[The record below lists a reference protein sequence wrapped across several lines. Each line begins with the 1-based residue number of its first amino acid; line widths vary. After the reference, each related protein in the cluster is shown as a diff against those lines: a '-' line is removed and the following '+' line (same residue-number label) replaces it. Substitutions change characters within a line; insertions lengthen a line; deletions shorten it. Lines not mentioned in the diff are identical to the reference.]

1 MNPIKYFAITM
12 PSKGHSSIYK
22 IHKYFARRPHN
33 QFRAVIEHYVP
44 IDGIVLD
51 CFAGG
56 GVTLIEGLTANRRVI
71 SIDINPVASLVQRG
85 QVLEVSAEKINGITS
100 QLSQL
105 VKEQLGHWYLTKCRH
120 CSERTNYRW
129 IERAYVVNCPHC
141 HEETMLDEN
150 SKVIN
155 PNGKPK
161 NGYYICN
168 HCQRNFES
176 VSAIRNHSRILS
188 VRYKCNTC
196 TIEETAPPSDFDLG
210 LDIQT
215 KEEEARTIERLGL
228 FIPQDKIPLEWDRQ
242 SEDALSRKG
251 FVNFSDLFTIRN
263 RTFIAFM
270 LRNLRIVESEL
281 SQNEYLGALTQI
293 SALIR
298 YVNSMTFSTSSW
310 MDGRPVAWAKHA
322 YWTPNQFIEVNPFEY
337 LSHRQLATS
346 KWEIDRSS
354 RFANKRGSSLPSDVT
369 NGSADYAIVCHDSR
383 KIDLPNSSIDAVITD
398 PPFGGNV
405 QYGELTHFWQVWL
418 RDANP
423 YEKQLFNLQ
432 SEILMH
438 RKKKHNGKTAKDYE
452 LGLQDVFK
460 ECFRVL
466 KNNGILCFTFNN
478 KRSDAWFAVMKAAF
492 DAGFMLEDSGIHYHE
507 EITAYRDTAHLRYDG
522 ELQGDVLYS
531 FVKTETK
538 SVTAFDDEPII
549 WLDSYVRN
557 ANEVLSSKEQAVNLH
572 LAIIRKG
579 ANLIGYGKSFEEA
592 SKWLDLLSIIGKA
605 NKAGESVIDTCRRLI
620 LV

>member
-1 MNPIKYFAITM
+1 MNPINYFAITM

-56 GVTLIEGLTANRRVI
+56 GVTLIEGLTSNRRVV
-71 SIDINPVASLVQRG
+71 SIDINPVACLVQRG
-85 QVLEVSAEKINGITS
+85 QVLEVSAEKINSITS

-105 VKEQLGHWYLTKCRH
+105 VKEQLGHWYLTECRH
-120 CSERTNYRW
+120 CSEQTNYRW

-155 PNGKPK
+155 SSGKPK

-168 HCQRNFES
+168 HCQSNFES
-176 VSAIRNHSRILS
+176 VSAIRNYSRILN

-210 LDIQT
+210 IDIQT
-215 KEEEARTIERLGL
+215 KEEEAHTIERLGL
-228 FIPQDKIPLEWDRQ
+228 FVPQDKIPLEWDRQ

-270 LRNLRIVESEL
+270 LRNLRIAESEL
-281 SQNEYLGALTQI
+281 SQNEYLGSLTQI

-369 NGSADYAIVCHDSR
+369 NGSADYAIVCQDSR

-438 RKKKHNGKTAKDYE
+438 RKKKQNGKTAKDYE

-466 KNNGILCFTFNN
+466 KNNGVLCFTFNN

-507 EITAYRDTAHLRYDG
+507 EIIAYRDTAHLRYDG

-538 SVTAFDDEPII
+538 LVTASDDEPMI

-557 ANEVLSSKEQAVNLH
+557 ANKVLSSKEQAVNLH

-605 NKAGESVIDTCRRLI
+605 NKTGESVIDTCRRLI